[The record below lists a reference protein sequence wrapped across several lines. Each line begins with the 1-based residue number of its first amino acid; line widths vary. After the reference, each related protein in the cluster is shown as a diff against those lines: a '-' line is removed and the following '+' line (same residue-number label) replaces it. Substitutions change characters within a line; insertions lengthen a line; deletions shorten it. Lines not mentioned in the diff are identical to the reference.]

1 MLVILSLAL
10 AVASVNATSASP
22 ACWIR
27 GDRADLDVRVSRLD
41 SVITTLGTDTLVVCY
56 SRPRMLGRTIM
67 GRLVPFGEPWRL
79 GANEATTL
87 TVSAPVR
94 FGDIR
99 LAAGSYSVYAV
110 PEQRE
115 WRVIVNRAARRWGIP
130 ISDTVKAQD
139 IGSVSAAVEAVT
151 APVEEF
157 RIQFERAG
165 RDAVDL
171 VIEWDRTRV
180 RVPIRHA
187 PT

>member
-1 MLVILSLAL
+1 MLAVLSLAL
-10 AVASVNATSASP
+10 AVASVNGTSASP

-27 GDRADLDVRVSRLD
+27 GDRADSMCVSVAWTRSSPRSGPTRLWCATVD
-41 SVITTLGTDTLVVCY
+41 LACLAAPSWAGW
-56 SRPRMLGRTIM
+56 
-67 GRLVPFGEPWRL
+67 VPFGEPWRL

-87 TVSAPVR
+87 TVSAPVL

-99 LAAGSYSVYAV
+99 LAAGSYSLYAV

-115 WRVIVNRAARRWGIP
+115 WRVIVNRVGRRWGIP
-130 ISDTVKAQD
+130 INDTVKAQD

-151 APVEEF
+151 PPVEEF
-157 RIQFERAG
+157 RIQFEREG
-165 RDAVDL
+165 RDVVDL

-180 RVPIRHA
+180 RVPIRRA